1 MIVKLDRGLKIRL
14 LVALRDG
21 YLNTLHFPELYR
33 DDENQGLDLSFLS
46 EEEQRI
52 LLKVSEKALNEM
64 SGK

>member
-14 LVALRDG
+14 LVALRDE